1 MHAVFYPLF
10 LGSPLELGVVFIVVL
25 IVFGPGKLPDVLR
38 SLGEGVR
45 QFKSAAEGNGPAPQ
59 KALPPNEQN

>member
-1 MHAVFYPLF
+1 MHTTFYPLF

-38 SLGEGVR
+38 SLGDGVR
-45 QFKSAAEGNGPAPQ
+45 QFKSAAEGHGQTPPAVI
-59 KALPPNEQN
+59 PPKE